1 MKTSRIVAVL
11 SLVAAAACASS
22 VELTAAPE
30 MPVSS
35 AHESIAAMHAAIPAS
50 KASGEVFEYATEVS
64 VPAEK
69 VAHMDP
75 GGQVF
80 EYN

>member
-1 MKTSRIVAVL
+1 MKATRVIGLVAIA
-11 SLVAAAACASS
+11 AAAACASS
-22 VELTAAPE
+22 VERAAVPE
-30 MPVSS
+30 MTTASE
-35 AHESIAAMHAAIPAS
+35 HESIAAMHAAIPAS
-50 KASGEVFEYATEVS
+50 AAQGEVFEYATVVS

-69 VAHMDP
+69 LAVVDP

>member
-1 MKTSRIVAVL
+1 MKTSRIVAIFAVA
-11 SLVAAAACASS
+11 AAAACASS
-22 VELTAAPE
+22 VERAAAPE
-30 MPVSS
+30 VPVAD
-35 AHESIAAMHAAIPAS
+35 AHESIAALHAAIPAS
-50 KASGEVFEYATEVS
+50 RDNGNVFEYSTVVT

-69 VAHMDP
+69 LAVVDP